1 MRKILLALFVVCAVS
16 GCVDDRTKRASSLS
30 KVKVD
35 VAKTEFN
42 AADTPEKK
50 IKIAGDYFDNAP
62 ALIGAV
68 DDYIHGRDPGAVPAI
83 PETMVDINVTK

>member
-1 MRKILLALFVVCAVS
+1 MRKILLLTLVFCFLA
-16 GCVDDRTKRASSLS
+16 GCTDDRAKRASSLS

-68 DDYIHGRDPGAVPAI
+68 DDYLHGRDPGSVPGVPDA
-83 PETMVDINVTK
+83 PVNTDVSQ